1 MLSVLMLSIPLS
13 EKIDFTQNSLIAL
26 SIMDREN
33 KPYLV
38 NDYFL
43 ELHDLNKET
52 YEKREIKKDKENHEI
67 FYIICARQLFKT
79 DKTSLIETNKR
90 KVQIPNELIH
100 LDQHGSQCNSQNEE
114 K

>member
-1 MLSVLMLSIPLS
+1 MKQGRSCPSV
-13 EKIDFTQNSLIAL
+13 
-26 SIMDREN
+26 
-33 KPYLV
+33 V
-38 NDYFL
+38 VL
-43 ELHDLNKET
+43 ESVIRDTIH
-52 YEKREIKKDKENHEI
+52 YVFEKREIKKDKENHEI
-67 FYIICARQLFKT
+67 FYIICAKQLFKT